1 MTAQRKPLTPAKT
14 LSRRERGKKGPVYLS
29 ALLRNRWPLVSPWPS
44 LLEGRRGPQ
53 DGRLVA
59 TPADD
64 VQANRQ
70 AVGGEAAGNA
80 GGGVTDHVDREGK
93 GQVAPE
99 GVHGTSSGAEGIKA
113 GLFDGPVQ
121 VNGPLSASAF
131 R

>member
-1 MTAQRKPLTPAKT
+1 MGWSLVKPPATAGP
-14 LSRRERGKKGPVYLS
+14 LSRIGDYLLAAQAP
-29 ALLRNRWPLVSPWPS
+29 ALLRRIRSRPTLP
-44 LLEGRRGPQ
+44 EGGRGPQ

-99 GVHGTSSGAEGIKA
+99 GVD
-113 GLFDGPVQ
+113 GLASDGLW
-121 VNGPLSASAF
+121 PLANRESRHRHS
-131 R
+131 RCE